1 MNRYHYNPFEATSG
15 EDQCELWKR
24 LMKDEV
30 PDLDIQF
37 DREKR
42 EEKIVHH
49 PHQKCILSNEDPEK
63 ALKVIESDFFV

>member
-1 MNRYHYNPFEATSG
+1 
-15 EDQCELWKR
+15 
-24 LMKDEV
+24 MKDEV